1 MKTIRNNKVA
11 QTLLIMLL
19 DAVIITVSGGLA
31 FLVRF
36 DFSFGSIPREYLYL
50 WVQALPIQ
58 IVVMLAV
65 FWLRRMY
72 RYMWRYVSARDV
84 LGMAASVCLAYI
96 AFHLPAW
103 LLGYHQPRSVL
114 FIELLCQMFLLI
126 GMRCSIRFFRA
137 IEHTAQSRQADGERV
152 MLIGAGEAGR
162 VLLRE
167 IAIASQLNGTVR
179 CVIDDDPAKHGRFIE
194 TAPVVGGRDKILEMA
209 EKEQITQII
218 LAIPTATAKEK
229 KEILDICQQ
238 TGCRVRILPGIYQ
251 LVNGEVNLAAVK
263 DVQVE
268 DLLGREPVKLD
279 TEVLRNFLEN
289 KTVLVTGGGGSIGS
303 ELCRQ
308 IAKYRPR
315 RLIILDIYENN
326 AYDIQQ
332 ELRRTWGDQLDLKVE
347 IASVRDKEK
356 IYELFRTYRPD
367 IVFHAAAHKHV
378 PLMEE
383 CPEEAVKN
391 NIFGTYH
398 VVRASEKFGV
408 TKFVMISTDK
418 AVNPT
423 NFMGATKRF
432 CEMILQSKADS
443 PTEYCAVRFG
453 NVLGSNGSVVPLFKR
468 QIEEGGPITITDKRI
483 IRYFMTIPEAAQLVM
498 EAGAMAKQSQIFV
511 LDMGEPV
518 KILTLAENLIRL
530 SGLEPYKDIEIREVG
545 LRPGEKLYEE
555 LLMRSENLSKTSN
568 EKIFIE
574 QQSEISKK
582 TIMDDLVR
590 LDEAITENKQPRE
603 LIALLREM
611 IPTYHDPKEVN
622 SRVAPPEVLEMDE
635 EQVDAEAYPRKVE
648 DQV

>member
-1 MKTIRNNKVA
+1 MRMIQKNMAA
-11 QTLLIMLL
+11 QTLLFMLL
-19 DAVIITVSGGLA
+19 DAVCITAAGGLA
-31 FLVRF
+31 LLVRF
-36 DFSFGSIPREYLYL
+36 DFAFGAVPAYYLNPWFQML
-50 WVQALPIQ
+50 PVQIA
-58 IVVMLAV
+58 VTVAV
-65 FWLRRMY
+65 FYLRRMY
-72 RYMWRYVSARDV
+72 RYIWRYVSAWDV
-84 LGMAASVCLAYI
+84 LEMMLSIFMAYAL
-96 AFHLPAW
+96 FHIPAW
-103 LLGYHQPRSVL
+103 LLGYHPPRSVL
-114 FIELLCQMFLLI
+114 FIELLCMLLFLVGVRCCFRFALAYLHGSQM
-126 GMRCSIRFFRA
+126 GKETS
-137 IEHTAQSRQADGERV
+137 GERV

-162 VLLRE
+162 LLLRE
-167 IAIASQLNGTVR
+167 ISVSPHINGKV
-179 CVIDDDPAKHGRFIE
+179 CCIIDDDPAKQGKFIGKVLV
-194 TAPVVGGRDKILEMA
+194 AGGRERIPELAKREG
-209 EKEQITQII
+209 ITQII
-218 LAIPTATAKEK
+218 LAIPTASAKAK
-229 KEILDICQQ
+229 KEILALCQQ
-238 TGCRVRILPGIYQ
+238 TGCRVKALPGIYQ
-251 LVNGEVNLAAVK
+251 IVNGEVNLAAVK

-279 TEVLRNFLEN
+279 TVAVSRFIEGQ
-289 KTVLVTGGGGSIGS
+289 TVLVTGGGGSIGS

-308 IAKYRPR
+308 IAKYRPL

-332 ELRRTWGDQLDLKVE
+332 ELRRDWGEGLDLKIE

-356 IYELFRTYRPD
+356 VYELFEAYRPD

-398 VVRASEKFGV
+398 VVRAAEKFGV
-408 TKFVMISTDK
+408 KKFVMISTDK

-432 CEMILQSKADS
+432 CEMILQSKTDS

-468 QIEEGGPITITDKRI
+468 QIEAGGPVTITDKRI
-483 IRYFMTIPEAAQLVM
+483 IRYFMTIPEAAQLVL

-530 SGLEPYKDIEIREVG
+530 SGLEPYKDIAIKEVG

-555 LLMRSENLSKTSN
+555 LLMRSETLSKTGN
-568 EKIFIE
+568 EKIFVE
-574 QQSEISKK
+574 QQQHISKSE
-582 TIMDDLVR
+582 IMDDLLR
-590 LDEAITENKQPRE
+590 LDEAITKKSTQKQ

-622 SRVAPPEVLEMDE
+622 ARMLRQE
-635 EQVDAEAYPRKVE
+635 EREEDVDAAPYSREVVE
-648 DQV
+648 SV

>member
-1 MKTIRNNKVA
+1 MKIVKNNRA
-11 QTLLIMLL
+11 TQTLLIMIL
-19 DAVIITVSGGLA
+19 DAVFVAVSGGLA
-31 FLVRF
+31 LLVRF
-36 DFSFGSIPREYLYL
+36 DFSFGSIPREYLNP
-50 WVQALPIQ
+50 WIHTLPIQ
-58 IVVMLAV
+58 ILVTLGI
-65 FWLRRMY
+65 FWICRMY

-84 LGMAASVCLAYI
+84 LRMATSVSLAYM
-96 AFHLPAW
+96 AFHIPAW
-103 LLGYHQPRSVL
+103 LLGYQQPRSVL
-114 FIELLCQMFLLI
+114 FIEFLCQMFLLI

-137 IEHTAQSRQADGERV
+137 IEHSVQNRQADGERI

-167 IAIASQLNGTVR
+167 IATAPQLNGTVR
-179 CVIDDDPAKHGRFIE
+179 CVIDDDPAKKGKFIE
-194 TAPVVGGRDKILEMA
+194 TVPVVGGRDKILEMA
-209 EKEQITQII
+209 EKERITQII
-218 LAIPTATAKEK
+218 LSIPTASAKAK

-238 TGCRVRILPGIYQ
+238 TSCRVRTLPGIYQ
-251 LVNGEVNLAAVK
+251 LVNGEANLAAVK

-279 TEVLRNFLEN
+279 TTVLRNFLEN

-308 IAKYRPR
+308 IAKYRPLQ
-315 RLIILDIYENN
+315 LIILDIYENN

-332 ELRRTWGDQLDLKVE
+332 ELRRTWGSRLDLKVE

-356 IYELFRTYRPD
+356 VYDLFRSYRPD

-378 PLMEE
+378 PLMED

-398 VVRASEKFGV
+398 VVRAAEKFGV
-408 TKFVMISTDK
+408 KKFVMISTDK

-483 IRYFMTIPEAAQLVM
+483 IRFFMTIPEAAQLVM

-530 SGLEPYKDIEIREVG
+530 SGLEPYKDIDIREVG

-590 LDEAITENKQPRE
+590 LDEAISAKKQSQE
-603 LIALLREM
+603 LISLLREM

-622 SRVAPPEVLEMDE
+622 RCVAPPEVLEKEDE
-635 EQVDAEAYPRKVE
+635 VDSEAYPRKVE
-648 DQV
+648 ESS